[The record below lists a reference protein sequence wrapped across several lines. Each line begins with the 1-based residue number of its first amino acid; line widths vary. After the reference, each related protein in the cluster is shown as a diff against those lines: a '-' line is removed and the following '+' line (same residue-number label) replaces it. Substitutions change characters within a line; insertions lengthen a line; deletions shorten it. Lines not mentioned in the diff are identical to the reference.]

1 MVEAAG
7 ESEVIIADDNLTI
20 VEAAMQL
27 ESSTL
32 ECYPFARNSWVVVPI
47 YQED

>member
-1 MVEAAG
+1 MVEAAR

-20 VEAAMQL
+20 VEAAMEL

-32 ECYPFARNSWVVVPI
+32 ECYLLARNSWVAFPI